1 MGILTPFSAPPEVI
15 ASWPT
20 PNFVNPDDRGPALV
34 YVCIIFTVIG
44 VLLVAARIYS
54 RLFITRAPG
63 VDDLLVICGL
73 VPAIALSVLVII
85 GNKIYFSGRH
95 VWDIPISKFPGH
107 RLNVWISMWCY
118 VIASTFV
125 KISVLL
131 FYRRLSVKFSKIFL
145 IATWVGIVYNLVYMA
160 GFGMALLLICD
171 PVYAYWQSFDRL
183 WASSHKFRCRTEGTS
198 LPVSGGLS
206 VLGDLYST
214 LLPVFLVYYLDLPRR
229 QKFALYGL
237 FALGFLSVA
246 AGTVRT
252 VLLYKM
258 LNTDFDFTRILWE
271 TWIWGVVELYVAI
284 WAASAPALKPF
295 FKKYF
300 VESIGSIAK
309 NKDDGVWYP
318 SHGGLRK
325 KALSED
331 SSNFHDSLIV
341 GNVANIGV
349 AHSGTDEE
357 LRSRGFLKD
366 IGNLETRNFQMRK
379 SADGKMVPMQ
389 VYRAGQSERSSGLP
403 ATEITRPHNSTGTGV
418 SQWIED
424 WPMPPGSAG
433 VHRSRPDFESRGSQ
447 QTIHVGLQLEPSVAP
462 FNIPR
467 NSQGS
472 IVSGKRKAQQ
482 NVNYPYA
489 YRPGSNPQSFDSFNH
504 DGLGVG
510 SRLESPS
517 NSDPSLYMDE
527 KPPWNTIRTSS
538 SIVKTE
544 RSESDETLHLPR
556 MGSRDFDPERRSAAR
571 PGAPAGYAI

>member
-44 VLLVAARIYS
+44 TLLVTARIYS

-63 VDDLLVICGL
+63 VDDFLIICGL
-73 VPAIALSVLVII
+73 LAGIVLTVLVII
-85 GNKIYFSGRH
+85 GNKHYFSGRH
-95 VWDIPISKFPGH
+95 VWDIPVSKFSGH
-107 RLNVWISMWCY
+107 RLNVWISMWFF
-118 VIASTFV
+118 VTASTFV

-131 FYRRLSVKFSKIFL
+131 FYRRLSVKFSKLFL
-145 IATWVGIVYNLVYMA
+145 IATWVGIIYNLVYMA

-171 PVYAYWQSFDRL
+171 PVYAYWQSFDPV
-183 WASSHKFRCRTEGTS
+183 WASTHKFRCQTEGTS
-198 LPVSGGLS
+198 LPISGGLS

-214 LLPVFLVYYLDLPRR
+214 LLPVFLVYYLDIPPR

-271 TWIWGVVELYVAI
+271 TWIWGIVELYVAI

-295 FKKYF
+295 FKRFF
-300 VESIGSIAK
+300 VESIGSISMGKHRGDA
-309 NKDDGVWYP
+309 VWYP
-318 SHGGLRK
+318 SHGSLRN

-331 SSNFHDSLIV
+331 TSNLHNSFVV
-341 GNVANIGV
+341 GDIGV

-357 LRSRGFLKD
+357 LRQRGFLKD
-366 IGNLETRNFQMRK
+366 IGNLETRKFQMRK
-379 SADGKMVPMQ
+379 SGDGKMVPLQ
-389 VYRAGQSERSSGLP
+389 VYKAVQNERQPGLP
-403 ATEITRPHNSTGTGV
+403 VTEITRPHNSTGSGI
-418 SQWIED
+418 SQWIEN
-424 WPMPPGSAG
+424 WPMPPSSAG

-447 QTIHVGLQLEPSVAP
+447 QTIHVGLQLEPMIAP
-462 FNIPR
+462 LNIPR
-467 NSQGS
+467 SSQGS
-472 IVSGKRKAQQ
+472 AVSGKRRAQQ
-482 NVNYPYA
+482 SANYPYA
-489 YRPGSNPQSFDSFNH
+489 YRPESTLQSLESINH
-504 DGLGVG
+504 DGLGLG

-517 NSDPSLYMDE
+517 NSDPSLYVEE

-538 SIVKTE
+538 SIVRTE

-556 MGSRDFDPERRSAAR
+556 MGSRDFDPERRSEVR